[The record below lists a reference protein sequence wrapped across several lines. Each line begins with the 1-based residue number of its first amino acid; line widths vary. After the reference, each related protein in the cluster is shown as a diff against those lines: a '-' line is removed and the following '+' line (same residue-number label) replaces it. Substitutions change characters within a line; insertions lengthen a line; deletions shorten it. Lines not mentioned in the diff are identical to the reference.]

1 MRSIKWRPILEK
13 IDLTAKQTAFR
24 SERQPDIRQV
34 VFDRMLEGRVQ
45 HRCVMFRFIIIIC
58 ASFLFAANSAYSQS
72 SPPNSDQAKRIQM
85 LVDRAAELVNT
96 KGKEAFSEFRQRGSE
111 WFSGDTYIFAYAPDG
126 TVVLNPAFP
135 AREGHAYHG
144 EKDKKGKAFHDEI
157 MKTALTK
164 GSGWVDYW
172 LPKPGQ
178 AEPSQKWSYVRAVKA
193 DGVAVI
199 GAGFFPE

>member
-1 MRSIKWRPILEK
+1 
-13 IDLTAKQTAFR
+13 
-24 SERQPDIRQV
+24 
-34 VFDRMLEGRVQ
+34 
-45 HRCVMFRFIIIIC
+45 
-58 ASFLFAANSAYSQS
+58 
-72 SPPNSDQAKRIQM
+72 
-85 LVDRAAELVNT
+85 VDRAAELVDT

-157 MKTALTK
+157 IKTAQTK

-178 AEPSQKWSYVRAVKA
+178 TEPSQKWSYVKAVKA
-193 DGVAVI
+193 EGVAVV
-199 GAGFFPE
+199 GAGFFPEWRVRKGHKSNVRCDVRFGSKADMAAHSSDVRFTPKSGHRCTRAMSALCHKQTLAGSFDQLIGELLQAEHFDRRESN

>member
-1 MRSIKWRPILEK
+1 MTYFKKNPWSFGDSSPLQWTQAL
-13 IDLTAKQTAFR
+13 FR
-24 SERQPDIRQV
+24 IV
-34 VFDRMLEGRVQ
+34 AVLCALFVFGT
-45 HRCVMFRFIIIIC
+45 
-58 ASFLFAANSAYSQS
+58 NSVYSQS
-72 SPPNSDQAKRIQM
+72 SPPNSDQAKRVQM

-135 AREGHAYHG
+135 AREGRAYHG

-157 MKTALTK
+157 IKTAQTK

-178 AEPSQKWSYVRAVKA
+178 SEPSQKWSYVKAVKA
-193 DGVAVI
+193 EGVAVV